1 MRIII
6 IKKRGRKKKRKEKK
20 GEKKREK
27 KGRKKRE
34 KKKGEK
40 RKKKKKE
47 KKKRKKKGE
56 KRKKKKE
63 RKKEKQDDRTE
74 TQPAFQALPK
84 TLSSY
89 LFLQV
94 LLQSKNE
101 NDQIIKVKEESRNY
115 PHMMALKDKQEVTI
129 MSREEKGFLGIMS
142 TKKKRKNHG

>member
-1 MRIII
+1 MINNNNNKKEEG
-6 IKKRGRKKKRKEKK
+6 KKRGRRKKE
-20 GEKKREK
+20 KREK

-34 KKKGEK
+34 KKE
-40 RKKKKKE
+40 RKKKE
-47 KKKRKKKGE
+47 E

-63 RKKEKQDDRTE
+63 RKKEKQDDQTE
-74 TQPAFQALPK
+74 TQPSFQALPK

-115 PHMMALKDKQEVTI
+115 PQMMALKDKTGGNNNVE
-129 MSREEKGFLGIMS
+129 RGKGFFGDNVHERRKERIMG
-142 TKKKRKNHG
+142 N